1 MREPGAQP
9 TAALSSQSTLIVGA
23 GGGQGL
29 GSVDSDPVRL
39 PQELSHGGGDGR
51 QIAYCSEPWARS
63 VSGSR
68 NVSVPLQDSAF
79 SLSPGFTPCY
89 PDQGQSTWRAMGEG

>member
-39 PQELSHGGGDGR
+39 PQELSHGVGMAGR
-51 QIAYCSEPWARS
+51 LPI
-63 VSGSR
+63 
-68 NVSVPLQDSAF
+68 
-79 SLSPGFTPCY
+79 SLNPGP
-89 PDQGQSTWRAMGEG
+89 GQ